1 MKITIEVPDI
11 SLAAKALNNAAV
23 AFWYECHLPERFG
36 PMKNLSQEED
46 RDRFNIVKS
55 ICEQVEAI
63 EKLGYTP
70 TTIDSPGQK
79 EAEDFVTKFKANEE

>member
-1 MKITIEVPDI
+1 MKITIDVPDI

-23 AFWYECHLPERFG
+23 AFGEACWTHWCECHLPERLG
-36 PMKNLSQEED
+36 AMRNLSQEEV
-46 RDRFNIVKS
+46 RERFYIVKS

-70 TTIDSPGQK
+70 TTIDR
-79 EAEDFVTKFKANEE
+79 E